1 MPRARFTT
9 CTPCISTCVTLP
21 REPRLSNGYAIGCRE
36 IDHTNARLPA
46 IYSIPR
52 SVGRSAAPLDSVIPG
67 RDGGI
72 FHPGYPINNPL
83 PIRSWRELTKAD
95 SWLIKLSGRKM
106 MAISSIMGRPRGT
119 VVNRTVP
126 GSRSRVRAPVI
137 VIDVDHSLHLSTAI
151 HTGRSAMSPPMYI
164 MYFYTYI
171 YIYLYQFVRSDPFPG
186 HAMVGRLTPEVVPT
200 RYCLSCISVPS
211 HRLALICELPI
222 ASLKNESNSIR
233 VNSLIFPI
241 SPIFKILCI
250 YLPILVVDRF

>member
-1 MPRARFTT
+1 M
-9 CTPCISTCVTLP
+9 
-21 REPRLSNGYAIGCRE
+21 
-36 IDHTNARLPA
+36 
-46 IYSIPR
+46 
-52 SVGRSAAPLDSVIPG
+52 GRSAAPLDSVIPG

-250 YLPILVVDRF
+250 YLPILFVDRF

>member
-1 MPRARFTT
+1 MARTHKSRFVADKIIREKDDGDFVDNGPAKRYRCKPHRARFSIQGEGARDRDR
-9 CTPCISTCVTLP
+9 CRSFPPSIHGDPYRPVRYVST
-21 REPRLSNGYAIGCRE
+21 
-36 IDHTNARLPA
+36 
-46 IYSIPR
+46 
-52 SVGRSAAPLDSVIPG
+52 
-67 RDGGI
+67 
-72 FHPGYPINNPL
+72 
-83 PIRSWRELTKAD
+83 
-95 SWLIKLSGRKM
+95 
-106 MAISSIMGRPRGT
+106 
-119 VVNRTVP
+119 
-126 GSRSRVRAPVI
+126 
-137 VIDVDHSLHLSTAI
+137 DVYNVFL
-151 HTGRSAMSPPMYI
+151 YI
-164 MYFYTYI
+164 YI

>member
-171 YIYLYQFVRSDPFPG
+171 YIYIFIPVCSKRSVSGSRHGWQVDAG
-186 HAMVGRLTPEVVPT
+186 GSTYTL
-200 RYCLSCISVPS
+200 LSLVYLGSLASISID
-211 HRLALICELPI
+211 L
-222 ASLKNESNSIR
+222 
-233 VNSLIFPI
+233 
-241 SPIFKILCI
+241 
-250 YLPILVVDRF
+250 